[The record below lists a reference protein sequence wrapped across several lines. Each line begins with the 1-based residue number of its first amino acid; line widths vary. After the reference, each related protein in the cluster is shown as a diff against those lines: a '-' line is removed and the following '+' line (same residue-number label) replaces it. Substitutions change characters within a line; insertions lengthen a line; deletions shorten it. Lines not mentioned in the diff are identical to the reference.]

1 MSCSQR
7 AHAWLLCPPARR
19 AVPCI
24 ARMHGTRTRV
34 GICMY
39 SCSHSKPCTQRG
51 MSRYA
56 CRTADSN
63 VSMAQVRILSTLP
76 RSYSSSAFAITAK
89 VRFSSPRSLV
99 SQRVPCS
106 QCILVFQQ
114 IQWIHNCIASFLAI
128 LRRISLRRHD
138 LRPSRPCILLVEL
151 SMDSQA
157 RMPAIAR
164 SVRSGYAI
172 FNALRRPRRE
182 RALHT
187 SGGCPS
193 TGCGHTRAR
202 SGPFIELPPPR
213 ATSACSIGRSVS
225 GRRCGCGEDL
235 YLCGRLRD
243 DHRVAPDAILASRC
257 PKVALRIPSC
267 ICAPMRDRRTRYQVP
282 PPGCALLA
290 DAAT

>member
-24 ARMHGTRTRV
+24 ARMHRTRTRV

-63 VSMAQVRILSTLP
+63 VSMVQVRILSTLP

-89 VRFSSPRSLV
+89 VRLSQPRSLV
-99 SQRVPCS
+99 SQRAPCS

-114 IQWIHNCIASFLAI
+114 TQWIHKCTASFLAI

-138 LRPSRPCILLVEL
+138 LRPSRSFILPCLSNSHLVVE
-151 SMDSQA
+151 QPGTPA
-157 RMPAIAR
+157 AAIAR
-164 SVRSGYAI
+164 LVRSG
-172 FNALRRPRRE
+172 
-182 RALHT
+182 
-187 SGGCPS
+187 C
-193 TGCGHTRAR
+193 
-202 SGPFIELPPPR
+202 
-213 ATSACSIGRSVS
+213 
-225 GRRCGCGEDL
+225 
-235 YLCGRLRD
+235 
-243 DHRVAPDAILASRC
+243 AILMS
-257 PKVALRIPSC
+257 S
-267 ICAPMRDRRTRYQVP
+267 APT
-282 PPGCALLA
+282 GAGN
-290 DAAT
+290 